1 MNPGRLIAMSV
12 SIVVTAGAFALPVA
26 ADTADTAS
34 TFVGSISTCSDNT
47 GSVLAVDFAGANV
60 APYGSNDF
68 WGGPVALGCDTRS
81 PAHGI
86 NLLTDTGFTTAGDK
100 HDGPAFICRIG
111 SPLFNDGTPYP
122 TAAQDPCIATPPAT
136 AYWSYWLAPEG
147 ANEWTYSPLGAYS
160 DVPKPGEIEA
170 WTFGGTNI
178 AGTTGHPS
186 FTPQQVRD
194 QETVSG
200 GGPGSGDSGGGDSP
214 GAGGTGGG
222 SGSATG
228 ASDGSSSS
236 PGGGGTT
243 TSESTTSDTVKPSGQ
258 AGAKR
263 PNVARAVRYLLST
276 PTANS
281 VEHGTTLA
289 VDGYYE
295 SAPKFADYGLTIDG
309 AFAIAATH
317 GHTAALNR
325 IVDFIAGQH
334 KDGSGRSVN
343 TWTEIGTK
351 YANGG
356 SIGKE
361 ALLAEVVGHNP
372 RRFAGH
378 NLIASLDTLLC
389 TKHNSTS
396 CVGGAGSF
404 AYGTSTFDQALA
416 IMAQLRARDSRNV
429 RPAIAYLRH
438 QQHRNGA
445 WPSLIPST
453 GDSDVDSTAMAAM
466 ALALAAGKHAARAVK
481 RADAWIV
488 HKQERD
494 GGFPGAAGNSTNST
508 ALAIQAL
515 KLSGRKYTK
524 SISRALA
531 FLAAEQNPDGGF
543 NIAAA
548 GRRGSDVRAS
558 TQVVGGIIGTSFGT
572 LHAGPPGNKR

>member
-1 MNPGRLIAMSV
+1 MVAA
-12 SIVVTAGAFALPVA
+12 AGAFALPVA
-26 ADTADTAS
+26 ADTTP
-34 TFVGSISTCSDNT
+34 TFVGSISTCSGDT
-47 GSVLAVDFAGANV
+47 GSVVAVDFAGASI
-60 APYGSNDF
+60 APYGSSDL
-68 WGGPVALGCDTRS
+68 WGGPVALGCDTS
-81 PAHGI
+81 NPAHGI

-111 SPLFNDGTPYP
+111 SPLFNGGTPYP
-122 TAAQDPCIATPPAT
+122 TPAQDPCIVTPPAT
-136 AYWSYWLAPEG
+136 AYWSYWLAGAG
-147 ANEWTYSPLGAYS
+147 ANDWTYSSLGAYS

-178 AGTTGHPS
+178 AGTTGQPS

-194 QETVSG
+194 QETASRGGAGSG
-200 GGPGSGDSGGGDSP
+200 GSGGVNGP
-214 GAGGTGGG
+214 GAGGPGAGAGSGTGASGGG
-222 SGSATG
+222 TSGTGGSAT
-228 ASDGSSSS
+228 
-236 PGGGGTT
+236 T
-243 TSESTTSDTVKPSGQ
+243 TSASGTSKTGKPSGRG
-258 AGAKR
+258 GAKR
-263 PNVARAVRYLLST
+263 PNVARAVRYLVGT
-276 PTANS
+276 TTANS
-281 VEHGTTLA
+281 VAGGTTLA
-289 VDGYYE
+289 ADGYYE

-317 GHTAALNR
+317 GHAAVLNR
-325 IVDFIAGQH
+325 VVAFIAGQH

-361 ALLAEVVGHNP
+361 ALLAEVVGRDP

-378 NLIASLDTLLC
+378 NLIATLDELLC
-389 TKHNSTS
+389 TKRNSTS

-416 IMAQLRARDSRNV
+416 IMAQLRARDSRNA
-429 RPAIAYLRH
+429 RPAIAYLQH

-453 GDSDVDSTAMAAM
+453 GDSDVDSTAMATM
-466 ALALAAGKHAARAVK
+466 ALAVAPGKHAAHAVE
-481 RADAWIV
+481 RADSWLA
-488 HKQERD
+488 HRQERD

-508 ALAIQAL
+508 ALAVQAL

-524 SISRALA
+524 SINRALT

-572 LHAGPPGNKR
+572 LHAGPAANKR